1 MERAAA
7 GHTLARISLP
17 VAQTDSQHRNIPAGL
32 NCALGHTFLSAAVAA
47 DLHQQQPAATF

>member
-1 MERAAA
+1 
-7 GHTLARISLP
+7 LASISFP
-17 VAQTDSQHRNIPAGL
+17 VAQTESQHENIPAGL